1 MNFELAS
8 YYYNLFGVMGDNQY
22 RFTHYENI
30 YFPLGHATLAYIAK
44 GLSLPHG
51 HRFPI
56 DDIIKASIGNKNKVP
71 NIFEF
76 FNGNPKLSERVN
88 PNVSY
93 NDGFSGG
100 DVFLTHA
107 ILGKV
112 SGIDFGR
119 LSSDEII
126 NHSLTYSRRTCILPV
141 NNEYLA
147 KMKDAYLD
155 MRRGTSSVVFSN
167 PASIPELRS
176 SAGQMIEALQD
187 CNDYSGTKGTF
198 KTNGLTQAVFLFDIL
213 KNIMGDSDSTR
224 LHALLKDAS
233 PTYLLDETGPAT
245 LAGCDWHSYMAIV
258 CYYRLLNDKPGMKLK
273 GTRVYQDTHPSLNL
287 AVKIL
292 SQEIPVDQHFHNFF
306 KYCVAVAIGGSSLS
320 TTAISMCNK
329 TERIPTVVRDAVYLM
344 GMENGV
350 MDKVSSETIY
360 TSLFGPEI
368 TKHYYGI
375 TTAYRHTDGPQT
387 MLQVQTSQHHLN
399 VLDGIGD
406 LDIGNPEAMARWN
419 ANNLRLFMSRTF
431 DYKPATRRY
440 SGSPYSILYCGKF
453 FDAAGISRHI
463 QNFHHAIG
471 HLSNYGPM
479 SSEHVRYASQHY
491 YKQLWASQIVE
502 LREVLAAANLPSAP
516 DEVSEGALSYMSYLL
531 ANANPLTMGSHLPF
545 IPHEEARD
553 ISPKLNQDCFR
564 AGIMNQPLFN
574 VLFSKFTFSASISD
588 ICKKIFLFNS
598 IPEMDKALIH
608 VVRHTAAVSEMQRF
622 LFGRTTLDMAAII
635 RDSQLSEECVKVI
648 SRSNVV
654 RGFGGTLLS
663 YALRRAT
670 VNS

>member
-8 YYYNLFGVMGDNQY
+8 YYYNLFGVMGDTQY

-51 HRFPI
+51 HKFPI
-56 DDIIKASIGNKNKVP
+56 DDIVKASIGNKNKVP

-76 FNGNPKLSERVN
+76 FNGNPKLSEKAT
-88 PNVSY
+88 PNISY
-93 NDGFSGG
+93 NDGHGGG

-107 ILGKV
+107 LLGKV

-119 LSSDEII
+119 ISSDEII
-126 NHSLTYSRRTCILPV
+126 DHSLTYSRRTRVLPI
-141 NNEYLA
+141 NHEYLA

-167 PASIPELRS
+167 PASIPELRNG
-176 SAGQMIEALQD
+176 AEQLLAAMQD
-187 CNDYSGTKGTF
+187 RSEYNGTKSTF
-198 KTNGLTQAVFLFDIL
+198 KTNGITQAVFLFDIL

-224 LHALLKDAS
+224 LHALLKNAS
-233 PTYLLDETGPAT
+233 PTYLLDRTGPAT

-273 GTRVYQDTHPSLNL
+273 GVRVYQDKHPSLHL
-287 AVKIL
+287 AIKVL

-320 TTAISMCNK
+320 ATTISMNNK
-329 TERIPTVVRDAVYLM
+329 SERIPTVIRDAVYLM

-368 TKHYYGI
+368 TKYYYGI
-375 TTAYRHTDGPQT
+375 TTAYRHTDGPQN
-387 MLQVQTSQHHLN
+387 MLQVSTSQYYLN
-399 VLDGIGD
+399 VLEGMGD
-406 LDIGNPEAMARWN
+406 LDISNPEAMARWIATN
-419 ANNLRLFMSRTF
+419 SRQFMSRTF

-463 QNFHHAIG
+463 QNFHHAIS

-479 SSEHVRYASQHY
+479 SSEHARYITQHY
-491 YKQLWASQIVE
+491 YKQLWITQMGE

-516 DEVSEGALSYMSYLL
+516 DEVSDGALSYMTYLL
-531 ANANPLTMGSHLPF
+531 ANANSSTMGNHMPF
-545 IPHEEARD
+545 IPHGEARD
-553 ISPKLNQDCFR
+553 ISPKLNQDCFNT
-564 AGIMNQPLFN
+564 GIMNQPLFN

-598 IPEMDKALIH
+598 ISDMDKALAH

-622 LFGRTTLDMAAII
+622 LFGRTTLDMAAIV
-635 RDSQLSEECVKVI
+635 RDSHLSEECVKAI
-648 SRSNVV
+648 SRPNVV